1 MARYLV
7 IHTPRADADDMTRPP
22 TRLTELAA
30 AHGVEGAEPR
40 WIRAWSPDLHDDR
53 LFTMWEAANADQIRT
68 TIATFGFLDDMD
80 VEAVAVHE
88 WGPEDVPPVK

>member
-7 IHTPRADADDMTRPP
+7 IHTPRTDVDDMTRPP
-22 TRLTELAA
+22 TQLAELAA

-53 LFTMWEAANADQIRT
+53 LFTIWEAANADEIRT

-80 VEAVAVHE
+80 VEAIAVRE
-88 WGPEDVPPVK
+88 WGPQDVPPVE